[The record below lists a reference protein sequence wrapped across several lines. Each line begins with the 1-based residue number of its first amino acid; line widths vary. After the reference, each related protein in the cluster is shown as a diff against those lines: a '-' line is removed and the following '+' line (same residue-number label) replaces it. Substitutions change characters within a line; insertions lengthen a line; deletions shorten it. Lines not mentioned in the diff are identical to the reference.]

1 MVDRDDTSALVV
13 NVFTPDDVAGD
24 GTVSGSIVASLASPA
39 ARRPGG
45 PAARRPGASR
55 TRARMLGAAAHT
67 AALDPQTAVMLTSG
81 LETTASFEEKAQ
93 QRRPAHRPGRRPSLR
108 AGPRGWTSPALAAA
122 PGSELTERLTR
133 HILDRTTDH
142 VVDTL
147 VDQTEDQT
155 NDVVAAL
162 LAQTRREGEDT

>member
-24 GTVSGSIVASLASPA
+24 GTVSGSIVAS
-39 ARRPGG
+39 
-45 PAARRPGASR
+45 PAARRPGAAR

-133 HILDRTTDH
+133 HILDCTTDH

-147 VDQTEDQT
+147 VDRSEDQT